1 MGTTTIKAITRNNLK
16 PNGSY
21 GVIITHITYDDF
33 NNPVRIQFDNGNVT
47 KYVYSATGQKLRTI
61 HYTAVENTHVS
72 MGCDLEDIE
81 DIYLAVD
88 STDYLLGGSVI
99 YVNER
104 LSKIL
109 FDGGYVDASYAGG
122 PHLSYK
128 YYNRD
133 HLGNNRE
140 VVDESGAV
148 LQRTDYY
155 PFGTP
160 FSSPSSTINAGLQ
173 PFKYNNKELDMMHG
187 LNTYDYGARQ
197 YYPLLPMWDRV
208 DPLAEKY
215 YPFTPYSYCAGN
227 PIRYIDPTGMDYWST
242 SDPDEINAFLKTLQ
256 TTGSAD
262 SNMEKW
268 NHTKDA
274 DFLANLTYNDKT
286 DKYWYS
292 YCTEEDGEVVCNGVS
307 FDGSYQ
313 KSFSDSFLAWFEDA
327 NTVSDCSGKSLK
339 NYAGNSTVGSN
350 GKFYWHAAGERG
362 FYGNQYVSTTN
373 LAKVGRTITKITGPV
388 GMTLGGVDAYV
399 GYLKDGGKIGY
410 HTARATANYAG
421 GLAGAAVGLKYGA
434 MLGTSLGGVPGT
446 VIGGAVGGIS
456 GSFGGNWFGTSC
468 IDYLYG
474 Q

>member
-99 YVNER
+99 YVNEQ

-208 DPLAEKY
+208 DPLAEDN
-215 YPFTPYSYCAGN
+215 PEVSPYMYCAGDPVNKFDPDGRN
-227 PIRYIDPTGMDYWST
+227 PIYDTRGVFLGCTSEGYTGQIYIYKGAEQYDFNNQDIETLLKNDDLGNFMTFEAVEESFTGDAKANFVSNIMTNIVEHAEGRHIFEYSFQTSTLHERKIGFSMNSKSHFTTEKRKGEEQIRIEAHENIGKDYEATVENLSST
-242 SDPDEINAFLKTLQ
+242 IITHEWYSHGIKGYGDRHH
-256 TTGSAD
+256 
-262 SNMEKW
+262 
-268 NHTKDA
+268 NHR
-274 DFLANLTYNDKT
+274 LAYRNVMNDKVYYPRT
-286 DKYWYS
+286 TKKYKKFVNKQYKM
-292 YCTEEDGEVVCNGVS
+292 Y
-307 FDGSYQ
+307 
-313 KSFSDSFLAWFEDA
+313 KSKE
-327 NTVSDCSGKSLK
+327 K
-339 NYAGNSTVGSN
+339 N
-350 GKFYWHAAGERG
+350 K
-362 FYGNQYVSTTN
+362 
-373 LAKVGRTITKITGPV
+373 
-388 GMTLGGVDAYV
+388 
-399 GYLKDGGKIGY
+399 
-410 HTARATANYAG
+410 
-421 GLAGAAVGLKYGA
+421 
-434 MLGTSLGGVPGT
+434 
-446 VIGGAVGGIS
+446 
-456 GSFGGNWFGTSC
+456 
-468 IDYLYG
+468 
-474 Q
+474 

>member
-99 YVNER
+99 YVNEQ

-208 DPLAEKY
+208 DPLAEDN
-215 YPFTPYSYCAGN
+215 PGVSPYMYCAGDPVNKFDPDGRN
-227 PIRYIDPTGMDYWST
+227 PIYDTRGVFLGCTSEGYTGQIYIYKGAEQYDFNNQDIETLLKNDDLGNFMTFEAVEESFTGDAKANFVSNIMTNIVEHAEGRHIFEYSFQTSTLHERKIGFSMNSKSHFTTEKRKGEEQIRIEAHENIGKDYEATVENLSST
-242 SDPDEINAFLKTLQ
+242 IITHEWYSHGIKGYGDRHH
-256 TTGSAD
+256 
-262 SNMEKW
+262 
-268 NHTKDA
+268 NHR
-274 DFLANLTYNDKT
+274 LAYRNVMNDKVYYPRT
-286 DKYWYS
+286 TKKYKKFVNKQYKM
-292 YCTEEDGEVVCNGVS
+292 Y
-307 FDGSYQ
+307 
-313 KSFSDSFLAWFEDA
+313 KSKE
-327 NTVSDCSGKSLK
+327 K
-339 NYAGNSTVGSN
+339 N
-350 GKFYWHAAGERG
+350 K
-362 FYGNQYVSTTN
+362 
-373 LAKVGRTITKITGPV
+373 
-388 GMTLGGVDAYV
+388 
-399 GYLKDGGKIGY
+399 
-410 HTARATANYAG
+410 
-421 GLAGAAVGLKYGA
+421 
-434 MLGTSLGGVPGT
+434 
-446 VIGGAVGGIS
+446 
-456 GSFGGNWFGTSC
+456 
-468 IDYLYG
+468 
-474 Q
+474 